1 MTDEISLFEEWRSRS
16 WRFFV
21 FYRDIYTTGCK
32 EVEISELS
40 GIIKGKKSG
49 NSFES
54 FISLFGVI
62 SPALN

>member
-1 MTDEISLFEEWRSRS
+1 MKFHCSKDGDRDSLFFIE
-16 WRFFV
+16 
-21 FYRDIYTTGCK
+21 IYTTECK

>member
-1 MTDEISLFEEWRSRS
+1 MKFHCSKNGDRDRGDSLF
-16 WRFFV
+16 FTG
-21 FYRDIYTTGCK
+21 IYTTECK